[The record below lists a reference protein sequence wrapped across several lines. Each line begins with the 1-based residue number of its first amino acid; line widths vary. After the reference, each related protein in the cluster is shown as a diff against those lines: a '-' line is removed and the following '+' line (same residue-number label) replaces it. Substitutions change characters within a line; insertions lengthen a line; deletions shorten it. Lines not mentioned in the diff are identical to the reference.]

1 MDKIELNE
9 ILELHKK
16 WVNNEEGGIRANLS
30 GADLEEAD
38 LEEAD
43 LFGANL
49 FGANLFG
56 ADLFG
61 ANLSDA
67 NLKGAN
73 LRGADLRG
81 ANLDYSTWPLWCDTA
96 DSEIQVCDKIAAQLL
111 YHALIVTSPNNKKL
125 ITKEIKEFIEKN
137 FHRYND
143 AGFFGGRVEKLK

>member
-1 MDKIELNE
+1 MNKIELNK
-9 ILELHKK
+9 ILELHRK
-16 WVNNEEGGIRANLS
+16 WLYNEEGGVR
-30 GADLEEAD
+30 ADLEEANLRRAD
-38 LEEAD
+38 LREAD
-43 LFGANL
+43 LREADL
-49 FGANLFG
+49 RG
-56 ADLFG
+56 AD
-61 ANLSDA
+61 
-67 NLKGAN
+67 